1 MLLRRIG
8 NKSKIAKDIIKY
20 FPHHTFYIEPFFG
33 AGGLFFNKPLAKY
46 NYLNDLDGD
55 IFNLFHVLQY
65 NKDEFY
71 DFVESVPYDKTTFK
85 WFMKLEPVNDIE
97 KAVKFIVLS
106 NWSYLG
112 NGKSLKFGMDNNK
125 KITLQNIKHTYNY
138 LFRNKDANIKF
149 NNADFRVFLNEFGFV
164 HDGLD
169 KQNAFIYCDPPYL
182 GTDDNYSDSFK
193 EQDFRDL
200 VQTCIDSG
208 IKFAISEFDNEIVKT
223 IALENNLN
231 IIPICERRTLKSRNI
246 EILITN
252 YEIPKNLFTENIN
265 NIKQT

>member
-1 MLLRRIG
+1 MLLRRVG
-8 NKSKIAKDIIKY
+8 NKSRIAKDIIKY
-20 FPHHTFYIEPFFG
+20 FPHHTLYIEPFFG

-85 WFMKLEPVNDIE
+85 WFMKLEPANDIE

-112 NGKSLKFGMDNNK
+112 NMDCLVFVMQNNK
-125 KITLQNIKHTYNY
+125 KITLQNIKHAYNY
-138 LFRNKDANIKF
+138 LIKNKDANIQF
-149 NNADFRVFLNEFGFV
+149 NNADFRVFLNEFAFR
-164 HDGLD
+164 HKDYD
-169 KQNAFIYCDPPYL
+169 REKSFIYCDPPYL
-182 GTDDNYSDSFK
+182 KTTDTYSDSFK

-208 IKFAISEFDNEIVKT
+208 IKFAISEFDNEIVKN

-231 IIPICERRTLKSRNI
+231 IILICERRTLKSRNI

-252 YEIPKNLFTENIN
+252 YETNNVLFGV
-265 NIKQT
+265 